1 MKKVRMKLFSHTF
14 SFERWFGI
22 LLKEFIQLK
31 RDRLTFGMIVGI
43 PIMQLVLFGYAI
55 NADPKQ
61 LPTAVVMADPG
72 PFARSYVAAMQNSD
86 YFRIV
91 GSVDERQ
98 ADELLERG
106 QVQFVVTFPPGF
118 NRDLVR
124 GNVPVLLVEADATD
138 PMAANGA
145 IAVLNRLGAE
155 VFALDLP
162 GLQRPSSPAVELRAH
177 RRYNPEGLTSYNIV
191 PGLMGVILTL
201 TMVLMTGLAMTRE
214 RERGTFEN
222 LLATPATPLEVMT
235 GKIVPYILIG
245 LIQVTLI
252 LVAARWLFD
261 VPMHGSLLLLYAVV
275 LLFICANLT
284 LGITFS
290 SIARNQLQAMQMT
303 IFFFMPSLLLS
314 GFMFPFRG
322 MPDWAQMVGNV
333 LPLTHFLILVR
344 GIMLKGNGVGMIWDH
359 VWPILLFMGAVLAF
373 GLKTFR
379 KTLD

>member
-1 MKKVRMKLFSHTF
+1 M
-14 SFERWFGI
+14 
-22 LLKEFIQLK
+22 
-31 RDRLTFGMIVGI
+31 
-43 PIMQLVLFGYAI
+43 
-55 NADPKQ
+55 
-61 LPTAVVMADPG
+61 
-72 PFARSYVAAMQNSD
+72 
-86 YFRIV
+86 
-91 GSVDERQ
+91 
-98 ADELLERG
+98 
-106 QVQFVVTFPPGF
+106 
-118 NRDLVR
+118 
-124 GNVPVLLVEADATD
+124 
-138 PMAANGA
+138 
-145 IAVLNRLGAE
+145 
-155 VFALDLP
+155 
-162 GLQRPSSPAVELRAH
+162 H
-177 RRYNPEGLTSYNIV
+177 RRFNPEGLTSYNIV

-245 LIQVTLI
+245 LIQVALI
-252 LVAARWLFD
+252 LAAARWLFD
-261 VPMHGSLLLLYAVV
+261 VPMHGSLLLLFAVV

-322 MPDWAQMVGNV
+322 MPEWAQMVGNV

-344 GIMLKGNGVGMIWDH
+344 GILLKGNGIEMIWPH
-359 VWPILLFMGAVLAF
+359 TWPILLFMGAVLAF